1 MCCQLNVRVSTL
13 RRTLTLFALCA
24 AAACSGGNP
33 EAGTA
38 GGEEAL
44 FAIEISQTYIT
55 VENRTGGPLVGGQ
68 VEIIP
73 VGILPPFTSRLPRLE
88 AGGETTILLNTFRG
102 SGTFFNRAIT
112 RGRNVKVTA
121 EDQFGEVYEHEVP
134 FN

>member
-1 MCCQLNVRVSTL
+1 MCCPPSVRVSTL
-13 RRTLTLFALCA
+13 RPTLTLFALCA

-38 GGEEAL
+38 GGAEAP

-68 VEIIP
+68 VEII
-73 VGILPPFTSRLPRLE
+73 VAGILPPFTSKLPRLE
-88 AGGETTILLNTFRG
+88 AGGETDIRLNTFRG
-102 SGTFFNRAIT
+102 SGTVFNRAIT
-112 RGRNVKVTA
+112 RGRSVKVTA
-121 EDQFGEVYEHEVP
+121 TDQFGEVYEHEVP